1 MLFIREGSDPTLFP
15 KRNVHVTPQSRC
27 KTLEAYAQLDAAQ
40 ECVAMSQKYTPSK
53 DDVAIFRESVGDIKH
68 LKSDKILPEGPKP
81 TPHPRQKIADDARVM
96 REILNDPAEPD
107 EFQPGDTLNF
117 RRPIVQNTM
126 LRKLRRGQFRIA
138 DELDLHGMNATEA
151 KHALVGFIQI
161 ACTTNARC
169 VRIIHGK
176 GCRSSNHGP
185 VLKPLVNRW
194 LRQIDDVLAFCS
206 ARPVDGGTGAVYVLL
221 KHQ

>member
-1 MLFIREGSDPTLFP
+1 
-15 KRNVHVTPQSRC
+15 
-27 KTLEAYAQLDAAQ
+27 
-40 ECVAMSQKYTPSK
+40 MSQKYTPSK

-68 LKSDKILPEGPKP
+68 LKSDKILPDGPKP
-81 TPHPRQKIADDARVM
+81 APHPRQKLADEARVM
-96 REILNDPAEPD
+96 REILDDPAEPD
-107 EFQPGDTLNF
+107 ELQAGDTLNF
-117 RRPIVQNTM
+117 RRPIVQNTL

-151 KHALVGFIQI
+151 KHALVAFIQT

-194 LRQIDDVLAFCS
+194 LRQIDEVLAFCS

-221 KHQ
+221 KHA